1 MNASVLI
8 VGDSEFST
16 YLHQQIRGIAAMA
29 QWQLKTAQEA
39 AHLIES
45 ETPEVILLQA
55 SQKEN
60 WEFCHLLKRQRRLV
74 WSYCILLDK
83 RPCFSENTAMEVLL
97 RQNRLATTALEA
109 GADAY
114 IWVPEALLEDPQE
127 IANYLGRLI
136 QAHVR
141 AAMRRINASKELS
154 QTNDLLSAIALVDP
168 LTQLANRRAFDWE
181 LPRQIEAARTQNYSL
196 SLLMLDID
204 YFKGINDKYG
214 HLIGDQVL
222 RMCAERLRY
231 HMRFYETPFRY
242 GGEEFIVIL
251 QNTSIQE
258 AKRTAER
265 LRCLINDAPFVISS
279 DLVDLS
285 LSVSIGVSTLEGADD
300 AKGIDVI
307 ARADA
312 NLLRAKSRG
321 RNQVIAG

>member
-1 MNASVLI
+1 
-8 VGDSEFST
+8 
-16 YLHQQIRGIAAMA
+16 MA
-29 QWQLKTAQEA
+29 QWQVETAREA
-39 AHLIES
+39 AQLIAS
-45 ETPEVILLQA
+45 ETPEIILLQA
-55 SQKEN
+55 SQKDN
-60 WEFCHLLKRQRRLV
+60 WEFCHLLKRQRRLI
-74 WSYCILLDK
+74 WSYCILLD
-83 RPCFSENTAMEVLL
+83 RRSCSSENTATDVLL
-97 RQNRLATTALEA
+97 RQNRLVTTALEA

-114 IWVPEALLEDPQE
+114 LWVPDTLLEEPQE
-127 IANYLGRLI
+127 TADYLGRLI

-141 AAMRRINASKELS
+141 TALRRITASKELS

-181 LPRQIEAARTQNYSL
+181 LPRQIEAARMQNYSL

-204 YFKGINDKYG
+204 HFKGVNDKHG

-222 RMCAERLRY
+222 RMCAERLRH

-258 AKRTAER
+258 AQKTAER

-279 DLVDLS
+279 DLDLS
-285 LSVSIGVSTLEGADD
+285 LSVSIGVSTLEATDD
-300 AKGIDVI
+300 AKGIDAI

-312 NLLRAKSRG
+312 NLLKAKSAG
-321 RNQVIAG
+321 RNQVIAS